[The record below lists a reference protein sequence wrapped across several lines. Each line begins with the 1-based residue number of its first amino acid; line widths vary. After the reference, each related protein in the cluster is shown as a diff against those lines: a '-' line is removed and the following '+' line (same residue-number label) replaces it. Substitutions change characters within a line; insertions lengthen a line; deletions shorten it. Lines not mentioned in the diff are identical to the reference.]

1 MAVLFV
7 FVILLLLMQI
17 YEQILFSHSFAPIIF
32 IQAAFLWS
40 WGGIYILL
48 VEIWAADRLL
58 GDAAIRAPIYCW
70 WNLLSVTPLRLP
82 L

>member
-17 YEQILFSHSFAPIIF
+17 YEQMLFSHSFAPIIF

-58 GDAAIRAPIYCW
+58 GDAAIRAPIYC
-70 WNLLSVTPLRLP
+70 LAR
-82 L
+82 

>member
-1 MAVLFV
+1 MMAVLFV

-17 YEQILFSHSFAPIIF
+17 YKQILFSHSFAPIIF

-48 VEIWAADRLL
+48 VEI
-58 GDAAIRAPIYCW
+58 
-70 WNLLSVTPLRLP
+70 
-82 L
+82 